1 MRRRVG
7 FSLIE
12 ALLALALGGFALTA
26 ASSLLISL
34 SSSWA
39 RETPQKKVFEERCY
53 NLKRMLREMVEESAG
68 AIEVKEWPSKG
79 DDLTLC
85 FSWAEPP
92 PVFWSALPG
101 GSSQVKAYLLQDGFK
116 LKIMWY
122 SEIMRMG
129 SGNDGQ
135 IDPENKDDY
144 HSITLSEDAQLT
156 YFYLDDDGDW
166 QEQEE
171 LKDEDGKQEV
181 PEALSITFESEYADS
196 QIVYLY
202 LNQALPT
209 GPEVEPLFK

>member
-1 MRRRVG
+1 MKNQAG

-12 ALLALALGGFALTA
+12 ALLALALGAFALTA

-34 SSSWA
+34 SGSWS
-39 RETPQKKVFEERCY
+39 RDTPQKKVFEERCY

-68 AIEVKEWPSKG
+68 VIEVKEWPAKG
-79 DDLTLC
+79 DDPLLC
-85 FSWAEPP
+85 FKWAEPP

-101 GSSQVKAYLLQDGFK
+101 GSSQVKAFLLQEGFI

-122 SEIMRMG
+122 SEIMRTG
-129 SGNDGQ
+129 SGDEGK

-144 HSITLSEDAQLT
+144 HSIILSEDAQLS

-166 QEQEE
+166 QEKEE
-171 LKDEDGKQEV
+171 LEDKDGRRSL
-181 PEALSITFESEYADS
+181 PEALKITFESEYADA
-196 QIVYLY
+196 QVLHLY

-209 GPEVEPLFK
+209 GPEREPLYQ